1 MGKPTAETAV
11 RMVCSMMFLSYTKS
25 PSVLPGLCGFEGC
38 SLRQGR
44 FLYGAD
50 KGSIQCLQMIAANME
65 DILGHHGICDFLH
78 LCFGK
83 VSPGAGDGNGRDFA
97 VVQLEIHY
105 QCAFHALRLLLVL
118 LCQIAG
124 IQPPNV
130 FNGQRL

>member
-1 MGKPTAETAV
+1 
-11 RMVCSMMFLSYTKS
+11 MFLSYSKS
-25 PSVLPGLCGFEGC
+25 PSVLPGLCGFVG
-38 SLRQGR
+38 SLLRQGR
-44 FLYGAD
+44 FLHGAD
-50 KGSIQCLQMIAANME
+50 KGSIQCLQMIVPHME

-78 LCFGK
+78 LCLGK

-105 QCAFHALRLLLVL
+105 QCAFHGLRLLLVL